1 MRHSLLCLFPKFP
14 CLCSLFKMP
23 YNLLISATKPR
34 LYTQMPSKS
43 EGLMLKASY
52 AKILMKKHCSVLYFR
67 VEQIALNERL
77 EEVWLQ
83 A

>member
-1 MRHSLLCLFPKFP
+1 MVSFFRLAPNLFTCAKNQRLC
-14 CLCSLFKMP
+14 
-23 YNLLISATKPR
+23 
-34 LYTQMPSKS
+34 TQMPSKS

-52 AKILMKKHCSVLYFR
+52 AKKWIKHHCPILYFR
-67 VEQIALNERL
+67 TEQIALNERL